1 MGHKNNLNKLL
12 SIFLFSIL
20 FTGTF
25 SANLAPFVFAQESE
39 STTDPPA
46 DTSTTDPPADTSTTE
61 TPAESADTSTL
72 PTDQSTTLEHDP
84 IVINEAVTWTQ
95 IVNLASS
102 DNVAIEIPADAQ
114 ITLVETS
121 TGETVDSSAITT
133 SDTAPA
139 DSTVVSIPDPQMLQ
153 DGADTTLAVIDQAAD
168 GYNIEF
174 QTPAPYTV
182 EQDTTTPELYQKEV
196 TVAHDSALHYTDIK
210 SYSDIPEDLVTQGVE
225 FKLYW
230 MVDGVKPDVTFDPR
244 FAVEFVDS

>member
-25 SANLAPFVFAQESE
+25 SANLAPFVFALESE
-39 STTDPPA
+39 SATDPPADTSTTDPPADTSTTDPPA

-61 TPAESADTSTL
+61 TPAESADTSTQ

-102 DNVAIEIPADAQ
+102 DNVAVEIPADAQ

-174 QTPAPYTV
+174 QTPAPYTA
-182 EQDTTTPELYQKEV
+182 EQDTSTEDLYQKEV
-196 TVAHDSALHYTDIK
+196 TV
-210 SYSDIPEDLVTQGVE
+210 
-225 FKLYW
+225 
-230 MVDGVKPDVTFDPR
+230 
-244 FAVEFVDS
+244 